1 MRDKIKYGNELLD
14 IEIPDG
20 ADLTVM
26 LPKEHEEKTATEE
39 EIVLDALAHPVGS
52 GLLGDEISKGDRVC
66 ILTNDITRLTRSHI
80 YIPVLVEE
88 LNRIGIPDEDITI
101 LFANGM
107 HSGMSEE
114 QMISLITE
122 DVYRRVRVCQ
132 HDCVNSPCELVGT
145 TSYGH
150 EVWANQIAMAADK
163 LILTGGILVHHMA
176 GFGGGR
182 KDIIPGCARKDTI
195 LNNHKMVVDPNAQAG
210 VLEKNPVHLDFMEA
224 CAFTKPAFLLNVLC
238 DDYGTIY
245 EAVAGHWRDAYLHGT
260 EMARELY
267 LYPVRERPDVVIA
280 SCGGFPKDIDLRQS
294 KKGFYNASRAVKEG
308 GTVICLAE
316 CREGCS
322 KEMDDPFEEWLGRF
336 RDLESVRAEIQKNVN
351 MGGLNCYKVREV
363 QSHCR
368 LILVTS
374 LDQKR
379 MEQVGVEC
387 YPKDEL
393 NQVIQ
398 TVLSEY
404 TAPKVLY
411 MPQAGLTLP
420 CFEKEE
426 SKREDKKAGK
436 KADCRESN

>member
-1 MRDKIKYGNELLD
+1 MKDKIKYGNEQLE
-14 IEIPDG
+14 IEIPDSVHV
-20 ADLTVM
+20 TVM
-26 LPKEHEEKTATEE
+26 LPKEHEEKTVTEE
-39 EIVLDALAHPVGS
+39 QIVLDALKHPIGS
-52 GLLGDEISKGDRVC
+52 GPLGDEVKKGDRVC

-80 YIPVLVEE
+80 YIPILVNE
-88 LNRIGIPDEDITI
+88 LNNIGIPDEDITI

-122 DVYRRVRVCQ
+122 DVYRRVKVCQ

-150 EVWANQIAMAADK
+150 EVWANQIAMAAHK

-210 VLEKNPVHLDFMEA
+210 VLEHNPVHLDFMEA

-238 DDYGTIY
+238 DDHGKIY
-245 EAVAGHWRDAYLHGT
+245 EAVAGHWRDAYTHGT
-260 EMARELY
+260 DMARELY
-267 LYPVRERPDVVIA
+267 LYPIKERPDVVIA

-322 KEMDDPFEEWLGRF
+322 KEMDDPFEEWLDRF
-336 RDLESVRAEIQKNVN
+336 RNLESVKEEIGRNVN

-368 LILVTS
+368 LILITS
-374 LDQKR
+374 LDRKR

-387 YPKDEL
+387 YPKEEL
-393 NQVIQ
+393 NQVIR
-398 TVLSEY
+398 TILDGYE
-404 TAPKVLY
+404 APKVLY

-420 CFEKEE
+420 CFVEDGGQEKEM
-426 SKREDKKAGK
+426 AGGK
-436 KADCRESN
+436 